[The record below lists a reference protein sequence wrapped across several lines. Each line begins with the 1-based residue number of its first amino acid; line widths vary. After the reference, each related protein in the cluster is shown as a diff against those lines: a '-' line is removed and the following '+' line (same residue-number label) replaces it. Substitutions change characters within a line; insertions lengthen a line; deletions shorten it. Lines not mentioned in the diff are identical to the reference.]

1 MASYTK
7 NKLSGSTNGRAIR
20 VSGTGT
26 GSAVTVHQAVTG
38 STDWDEVWVYA
49 NNTSGTATKLTLE
62 WGTTTAIDGNIELTI
77 SAESGLVLVIPG
89 LILQNSLLVK
99 AFAATADV
107 ILLTGYVHN
116 ITA

>member
-1 MASYTK
+1 
-7 NKLSGSTNGRAIR
+7 
-20 VSGTGT
+20 
-26 GSAVTVHQAVTG
+26 
-38 STDWDEVWVYA
+38 VWVYA
-49 NNTSGTATKLTLE
+49 NNTSATAAKLTLE

>member
-1 MASYTK
+1 
-7 NKLSGSTNGRAIR
+7 
-20 VSGTGT
+20 
-26 GSAVTVHQAVTG
+26 
-38 STDWDEVWVYA
+38 VWVYA
-49 NNTSGTATKLTLE
+49 NNTSGTAAKLTLE

>member
-7 NKLSGSTNGRAIR
+7 NKLSGSTNGKAVR
-20 VSGTGT
+20 VSGTSTGT
-26 GSAVTVHQAVTG
+26 AVTVHQAVTG
-38 STDWDEVWVYA
+38 TANWDEIWVYA
-49 NNTSGTATKLTLE
+49 NNTSATAAKLTLE
-62 WGTTTAIDGNIELTI
+62 WGTTTAIDGNIELTV

-89 LILQNSLLVK
+89 IILQNSLLVR

>member
-7 NKLSGSTNGRAIR
+7 NKLSGSTNGKAVR
-20 VSGTGT
+20 VSGTSTGT
-26 GSAVTVHQAVTG
+26 AVTVHQAVTG
-38 STDWDEVWVYA
+38 TANWDEIWVYA
-49 NNTSGTATKLTLE
+49 NNTSATAAKLTLE
-62 WGTTTAIDGNIELTI
+62 WGTTTAIDGNIELTV

-89 LILQNSLLVK
+89 IILQNSLLVK

>member
-7 NKLSGSTNGRAIR
+7 NKLSGSTNGKAIR
-20 VSGTGT
+20 VSGTST
-26 GSAVTVHQAVTG
+26 STAVTVHQAVTG
-38 STDWDEVWVYA
+38 TANWDEIWIYA
-49 NNTSGTATKLTLE
+49 NNTSATAAKLTLE
-62 WGTTTAIDGNIELTI
+62 WGTTTAIDGNIELTV

-89 LILQNSLLVK
+89 IILQNSLLVK

>member
-1 MASYTK
+1 V
-7 NKLSGSTNGRAIR
+7 SGSTN
-20 VSGTGT
+20 
-26 GSAVTVHQAVTG
+26 
-38 STDWDEVWVYA
+38 WDEVWIYA
-49 NNTSGTATKLTLE
+49 NNTSATAAKLTLE